1 MREDLISSYP
11 AQLKA
16 PYKCAMQSPAQ
27 RQHPGT
33 PGPTQSSQGLGDAPL
48 ALSHQAVFG
57 SPTPR
62 PLAPAPKQGR
72 GRGDRHNRR
81 IALASLT
88 YLQSSLFLHL
98 VQFTAALPF
107 FTPLTSSYTCPHS
120 TDHHEEPTKH
130 PWLCFQQRLHTSD
143 RQQDGCQL
151 PPAALSPNG
160 PDQPCL
166 VPGSAQAWAAP
177 GLHLGWAPAE
187 PQPQLIPPELILM
200 LRPLSSLLSDHR

>member
-1 MREDLISSYP
+1 MREDLILSYP

-98 VQFTAALPF
+98 VQFTAALSF

-130 PWLCFQQRLHTSD
+130 PWLCFQQRLHTSTD
-143 RQQDGCQL
+143 NKM
-151 PPAALSPNG
+151 AASSHLQHWALMALTSLAW
-160 PDQPCL
+160 CL
-166 VPGSAQAWAAP
+166 GQHRP